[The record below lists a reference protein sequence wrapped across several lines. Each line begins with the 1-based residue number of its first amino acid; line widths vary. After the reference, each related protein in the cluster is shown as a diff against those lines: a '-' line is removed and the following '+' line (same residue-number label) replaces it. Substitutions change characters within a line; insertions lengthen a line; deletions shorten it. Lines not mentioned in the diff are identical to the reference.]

1 MPPPPK
7 SILMLACLGAAGAL
21 GGCASTGAGAGD
33 AHYRAANLRPYEVNG
48 HRYTPQAFSRYDA
61 KGVASWYS
69 YPSHTRRTATGE
81 WYDPGQFT
89 GAHKTLPLPCE
100 VEVTN
105 LANGRKVKVRIND
118 RGPKASQHQ
127 DGLRWRRHGAPSPAT
142 PKRSCAPGFASGL
155 SRMVKPSPPLPQ
167 NGPPAARLPR
177 APAARCPY
185 APRPAAGRRRRSH
198 IRG

>member
-1 MPPPPK
+1 MPPLSK
-7 SILMLACLGAAGAL
+7 SIAVLGCLAAAGAL
-21 GGCASTGAGAGD
+21 GACASTGSGGAD

-48 HRYTPQAFSRYDA
+48 QRYTPQAFSRYDA

-118 RGPKASQHQ
+118 RGPFA
-127 DGLRWRRHGAPSPAT
+127 DGRIID
-142 PKRSCAPGFASGL
+142 L
-155 SRMVKPSPPLPQ
+155 SRAAAERLGFTREGVARVRVRLL
-167 NGPPAARLPR
+167 GPAAVADSGEIELAEA
-177 APAARCPY
+177 APVNAEGAQLY
-185 APRPAAGRRRRSH
+185 
-198 IRG
+198 